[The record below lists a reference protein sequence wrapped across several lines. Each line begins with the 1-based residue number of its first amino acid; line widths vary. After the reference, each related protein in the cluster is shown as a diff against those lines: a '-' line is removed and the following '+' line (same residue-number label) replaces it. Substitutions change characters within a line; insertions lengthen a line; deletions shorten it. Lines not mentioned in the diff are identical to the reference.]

1 MNLKKDAADYGADGM
16 ACHRGVSYL
25 MYTSTSWLTPSA
37 KKRQNKLKKT
47 LDNDDRYYIMLRSVV
62 IDNDMLRYLAKR
74 INKHIEDGGKID
86 RSFLSNA
93 IWDYEKGKQ

>member
-1 MNLKKDAADYGADGM
+1 MHRGVSQILPLVGLNMDAADYGADGM

-47 LDNDDRYYIMLRSVV
+47 LDNDDTYGIMEV
-62 IDNDMLRYLAKR
+62 
-74 INKHIEDGGKID
+74 
-86 RSFLSNA
+86 
-93 IWDYEKGKQ
+93 

>member
-1 MNLKKDAADYGADGM
+1 
-16 ACHRGVSYL
+16 
-25 MYTSTSWLTPSA
+25 
-37 KKRQNKLKKT
+37 
-47 LDNDDRYYIMLRSVV
+47 MLRSVV

-93 IWDYEKGKQ
+93 IWDYEKGKQEN